1 VDLSRATHHKM
12 QGPVNHPTIE
22 VYPFGTHVDAFAHFD
37 DRPGATTI
45 EQVPLERFFTEA
57 LYLDLTHV
65 PDRTGIT
72 VAHLEAAL
80 RIEGLAAAAQRDG
93 DPAGRLAVQVRAA
106 PQGLRVLRP
115 SR

>member
-1 VDLSRATHHKM
+1 
-12 QGPVNHPTIE
+12 VNHPTIA
-22 VYPFGTHVDAFAHFD
+22 VYPFGTHVDVSAHFD

-80 RIEGLAAAAQRDG
+80 RIEAWTPRRSATVTRRGAWPCRS
-93 DPAGRLAVQVRAA
+93 RAA